1 MKETKKLDVKTI
13 VCSSIFNIVEI
24 SIIIIIGLIMKVK
37 IEEIII
43 LFLLFFLARITSYKP
58 MHYKSPILCMIWS
71 TLVFCSFFGLSKVN
85 IFLAIGMTVFEAIIL
100 TGRGDIKDC
109 FMFEKDENKKKY
121 RELKEFVQ
129 DYKDTQILNKFE
141 NILKGFN
148 NKFCD
153 RYKVD
158 LYEVYYLIFYK
169 ELSYS
174 KVLKELELRNDNHI
188 IINAL
193 DMVFICFNTFIEL
206 EELKKS
212 EKDKELAK
220 TG

>member
-1 MKETKKLDVKTI
+1 M
-13 VCSSIFNIVEI
+13 
-24 SIIIIIGLIMKVK
+24 
-37 IEEIII
+37 
-43 LFLLFFLARITSYKP
+43 
-58 MHYKSPILCMIWS
+58 
-71 TLVFCSFFGLSKVN
+71 
-85 IFLAIGMTVFEAIIL
+85 
-100 TGRGDIKDC
+100 
-109 FMFEKDENKKKY
+109 
-121 RELKEFVQ
+121 
-129 DYKDTQILNKFE
+129 
-141 NILKGFN
+141 
-148 NKFCD
+148 
-153 RYKVD
+153 D